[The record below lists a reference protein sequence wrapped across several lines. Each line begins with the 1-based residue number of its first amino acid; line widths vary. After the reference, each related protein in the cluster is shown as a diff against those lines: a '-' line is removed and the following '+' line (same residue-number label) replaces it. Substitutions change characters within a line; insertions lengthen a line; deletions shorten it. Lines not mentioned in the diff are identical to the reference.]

1 MATRTT
7 PTGDRMTLDALLD
20 ELRAVFGADLQ
31 TVLLYGSTAVGQE
44 IARRSD
50 YNVLVI
56 VRTLPLELL
65 EDGGAHIEAWVRAGN
80 PPPLVL
86 TLDEWRSSADVFPM
100 EYADILEQHRA
111 LHGTLPVDGIE
122 VDAGALRLAAEREAM
137 GKLLQLRRGVLA
149 AGGDPNRRAEL
160 LVASLSTFLAIFRGT
175 LRVHGV
181 RPGPDA
187 ERVCRETARLA
198 GIDAVPFLRVL
209 DHKRGR
215 GAIPPADVHD
225 VLGGYLTG
233 IERLVAHLDQATP
246 AGRVG

>member
-1 MATRTT
+1 
-7 PTGDRMTLDALLD
+7 MTLEVLLD
-20 ELRAVFGADLQ
+20 ELRAVFGGDLQ
-31 TVLLYGSTAVGQE
+31 TVLLYGSAATGEE

-56 VRTLPLELL
+56 VRALPLERL

-86 TLDEWRSSADVFPM
+86 TLDEWRSSADVFPI
-100 EYADILEQHRA
+100 EYADILERHRV
-111 LHGTLPVDGIE
+111 LHGTLPTEGIT

-149 AGGDPNRRAEL
+149 AGADPARRAEL
-160 LVASLSTFLAIFRGT
+160 LAASLSTFLAIFRGA

-181 RPGPDA
+181 RPAADA
-187 ERVCRETARLA
+187 DGVCRETARVA

-215 GAIPPADVHD
+215 VALPPAEVHD
-225 VLGGYLTG
+225 VLGGYLAG